1 MDGVVLAAGEGT
13 RMRPLTADTPKA
25 LVPVA
30 GEPLLSYAFDSLVSV
45 GVDRLIV
52 VIGYRGEDIAEYYGD
67 SYHDTPI
74 RYVEQSK
81 QLGTA
86 HALKQA
92 LPIAEP
98 PVVLMNGDNICRANL
113 HAVVARHRDTDA
125 AATLLVDSAPREQA
139 QTTGVVETDAE
150 GRPTGF
156 VEKPDDPPSTLVT
169 RGFSVFGPQI
179 GPAIERIDPAN
190 RGEYELVDA
199 VADLLDRGH
208 RIETV
213 RLSGWCCNVNT
224 PGERDR
230 VAERLSDT

>member
-30 GEPLLSYAFDSLVSV
+30 GSPLISYAFDSLVSV
-45 GVDRLIV
+45 GVDRLVV
-52 VIGYRGEDIAEYYGD
+52 VIGYRGEEIAEYYGQ
-67 SYHDTPI
+67 SYHGTPI

-81 QLGTA
+81 RLGTA

-92 LPIAEP
+92 IPIAEAP
-98 PVVLMNGDNICRANL
+98 IVLMNGDNICRANL
-113 HAVVARHRDTDA
+113 DGVVARHRDTDA
-125 AATLLVDSAPREQA
+125 AATLLVESVSREQA
-139 QTTGVVETDAE
+139 RTTGVVETDAD

-156 VEKPDDPPSTLVT
+156 VEKPDTPPSTLVT

-179 GPAIERIDPAN
+179 GPAIERIGPAD

-199 VADLLDRGH
+199 VSDLLDRGH
-208 RIETV
+208 RIESV

-224 PGERDR
+224 PEERDR
-230 VAERLSDT
+230 VAKRL